1 MSALR
6 WIILIVGALVLAGIW
21 LQWRFLGP
29 GAAQAERDLSA
40 AGDEDEPESRV
51 RHEPTV
57 GGHPFDT
64 LGEPAAGEG
73 GASLYPDDA
82 PDDAFRI
89 PDDATPT
96 LPRDEPGEPPS
107 GEPADVPEYAAAGS
121 ADAGPPAAGPDRGN
135 IVVLHVAAPEGGM
148 FHAEDVVRALV
159 REGLSHGPGGAF
171 YRYPEQGREQGFVF
185 CAANML
191 EPGSFDLRE
200 MEHMRTPGVAL
211 MSLLPGPLP
220 ARDAMD
226 AMVDTALTLA
236 KSLGG
241 RLLDEQRRPVTET
254 NLGQLFERALAAE
267 RAAR

>member
-1 MSALR
+1 MSTLR

-21 LQWRFLGP
+21 LHWRFLGP
-29 GAAQAERDLSA
+29 GAASGQDASRSPDEGETEPHERY
-40 AGDEDEPESRV
+40 
-51 RHEPTV
+51 EPTV
-57 GGHPFDT
+57 GGHPFDA
-64 LGEPAAGEG
+64 LGDVQDDGSTPPLYADDGPEEAFPVADEAVTQPPDAPATQPAGAPDRAGSDPAEPEPAP
-73 GASLYPDDA
+73 GA
-82 PDDAFRI
+82 
-89 PDDATPT
+89 
-96 LPRDEPGEPPS
+96 
-107 GEPADVPEYAAAGS
+107 
-121 ADAGPPAAGPDRGN
+121 DRGN

-159 REGLSHGPGGAF
+159 REGLSHGTGGAF
-171 YRYPEQGREQGFVF
+171 YRYPEEGRQRGFVF

-211 MSLLPGPLP
+211 MTMLPGPVP
-220 ARDAMD
+220 ARDAVD

-241 RLLDEQRRPVTET
+241 RLLDEQRRPVTEA

-267 RAAR
+267 RTAR